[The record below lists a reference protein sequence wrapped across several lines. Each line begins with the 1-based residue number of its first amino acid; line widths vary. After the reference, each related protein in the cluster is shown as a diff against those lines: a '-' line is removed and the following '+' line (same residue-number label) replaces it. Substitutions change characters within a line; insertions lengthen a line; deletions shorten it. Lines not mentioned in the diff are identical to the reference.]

1 MDEAVLDTDI
11 LSEVLKK
18 KDQHVLAM
26 ARQYLAKHER
36 LAFSAITAYEIIRG
50 MRATKATRQLGE
62 FLKVIGTSDVFPVA
76 MPILMRAADLWAEAK
91 NSGHPHD
98 DADLIIAATAL
109 EARRVL
115 VTGNAGHFTWISGLQ
130 VVDWRSATR
139 TPGQPPGPSGKKKK
153 R

>member
-1 MDEAVLDTDI
+1 MDEALLDTDI

-18 KDQHVLAM
+18 KDRQVLAM
-26 ARQYLAKHER
+26 ARQYLAEHER

-50 MRATKATRQLGE
+50 MRAANATRQLGE
-62 FLKVIGTSDVFPVA
+62 FLKLIGTSDVFQVGLPV
-76 MPILMRAADLWAEAK
+76 LMRAANLWAEAR

-115 VTGNAGHFTWISGLQ
+115 VTGNTGHFSWIKGLPLA
-130 VVDWRSATR
+130 DWRTAA
-139 TPGQPPGPSGKKKK
+139 PGGPSSLGKKRK
-153 R
+153 RKN